1 MTRDSYFPHL
11 SQRQII
17 DESAVSEKDSQFQ
30 GLSRKKQTR
39 FVDSVVV
46 SSLAEEEEDLIQFEE
61 RRLSKISSVNHTM
74 VQEFLSP
81 TSANT
86 RLH

>member
-1 MTRDSYFPHL
+1 MTARTKKPSEFELPALNSTLVTSTIDKSVVNMTRDSYFPHL

-30 GLSRKKQTR
+30 GLSRKKQSR

-46 SSLAEEEEDLIQFEE
+46 SSLAEEEEDLI
-61 RRLSKISSVNHTM
+61 
-74 VQEFLSP
+74 
-81 TSANT
+81 
-86 RLH
+86 

>member
-30 GLSRKKQTR
+30 GLSRKKQSR

-46 SSLAEEEEDLIQFEE
+46 SSLAEEEEDLI
-61 RRLSKISSVNHTM
+61 
-74 VQEFLSP
+74 
-81 TSANT
+81 
-86 RLH
+86 